1 MLGGRELR
9 FLSIY
14 APFLCVMALALGTFF
29 YLLDAP
35 DLQQL
40 LPILGLLAG
49 TMLLSGVISWNFAT
63 TLYTKEKDLRENRML
78 RESFMEKTQ
87 SGLFVKDIEGRFL
100 YANDVWCR
108 MLNSSNQ
115 AVEGKTDFDFFPR
128 EQAQLLQ
135 QQDAAVVANGDRIEF
150 DFTLI
155 EKRYVRPLETWSAYG
170 HNEQGHLVKF
180 LTKHEELC
188 ATGRIRARIRKHE
201 VDSYHNGAKVTS
213 LNFVKAA

>member
-1 MLGGRELR
+1 MKQLLKPKNRLLGGRELR

-49 TMLLSGVISWNFAT
+49 TMLLSGVMSWNFAT

-108 MLNSSNQ
+108 MLNSSHQ

-135 QQDAAVVANGDRIEF
+135 QQDAACQTAPKTFHPSASKTFQSSDLFQHCFDDQPNGVCEF
-150 DFTLI
+150 
-155 EKRYVRPLETWSAYG
+155 R
-170 HNEQGHLVKF
+170 Q
-180 LTKHEELC
+180 
-188 ATGRIRARIRKHE
+188 
-201 VDSYHNGAKVTS
+201 
-213 LNFVKAA
+213 

>member
-1 MLGGRELR
+1 MKTLNTRE
-9 FLSIY
+9 
-14 APFLCVMALALGTFF
+14 ALAVAIFAFRKNGKVVKEATQEATSNKLIVWDYFVPLKTDLPRPQVELTEE
-29 YLLDAP
+29 LLEAADAVRTVI
-35 DLQQL
+35 DH
-40 LPILGLLAG
+40 AV
-49 TMLLSGVISWNFAT
+49 TMG
-63 TLYTKEKDLRENRML
+63 ML
-78 RESFMEKTQ
+78 RKGRIPHFLESIHDTLKEDTVKSKHLGILVWAPKMAADLEKAQ
-87 SGLFVKDIEGRFL
+87 GLKELSAGFE
-100 YANDVWCR
+100 YA
-108 MLNSSNQ
+108 SKFI
-115 AVEGKTDFDFFPR
+115 GK
-128 EQAQLLQ
+128 E
-135 QQDAAVVANGDRIEF
+135 GDRIEF

>member
-1 MLGGRELR
+1 MKQLLKPKNRLLGGRELR

-49 TMLLSGVISWNFAT
+49 TMLLSGVMSWNFAT

-108 MLNSSNQ
+108 MLNSSHQ

-150 DFTLI
+150 DNILTAVDGVSKFVLCVYAQ
-155 EKRYVRPLETWSAYG
+155 KLERATITSAFCLRFHFPYTEALF
-170 HNEQGHLVKF
+170 HRQRLAQTIANHA
-180 LTKHEELC
+180 H
-188 ATGRIRARIRKHE
+188 
-201 VDSYHNGAKVTS
+201 Y
-213 LNFVKAA
+213 